1 MTEGKPLPGDEQM
14 GEIVVKRGP
23 GRPPRQEQ
31 VQERRRRRESLGAD
45 RNMKLAVPA
54 DFKDPNFEYRWVND
68 RPGRVQQLHG
78 EDWDVVEGAS
88 QLDSNS
94 IGTTVKRVS
103 DRFSGENTVLM
114 RKPRKYYE
122 EDQAEKKVAL
132 DKVDEALRRGA
143 PPSSEGLAGP
153 HSYVPGGRNTV
164 G

>member
-1 MTEGKPLPGDEQM
+1 MSEAE
-14 GEIVVKRGP
+14 VKRGP

-31 VQERRRRRESLGAD
+31 VQQRRRRRESLGAD
-45 RNMKLAVPA
+45 RNMKLAVPS

-78 EDWDVVEGAS
+78 EDWDVVDGGS

-114 RKPRKYYE
+114 KKPKDYFEADR
-122 EDQAEKKVAL
+122 AEKKAAL

-143 PPSSEGLAGP
+143 PPSPEGLAGP
-153 HSYVPGGRNTV
+153 NSYVPGGRNTV
-164 G
+164 GR

>member
-1 MTEGKPLPGDEQM
+1 MSETE
-14 GEIVVKRGP
+14 VKRGP
-23 GRPPRQEQ
+23 GRPPRQEE
-31 VQERRRRRESLGAD
+31 VQQRRRRRESLGTD

-54 DFKDPNFEYRWVND
+54 DFKDPNYEYRWVND

-78 EDWDVVEGAS
+78 EDWDVVDGTS

-103 DRFSGENTVLM
+103 DRLSGENTVLM
-114 RKPRKYYE
+114 RKPKTYFE
-122 EDQAEKKVAL
+122 EDQAAKKAAL